1 MVKAYLSMGSNIG
14 DRLNFLKEGLNELRN
29 NKEIKIT
36 KISSVYE
43 TAPVGFLNQN
53 NFLNIIVEIETSL
66 NPFQLLEYN
75 QGIEKKLKRVKEIHW
90 GPRTIDIDIITYG
103 YETIDNPVLKIPHKE
118 ALNRAFVLLPLA
130 EITKDDFTINKKK
143 IREILKEIPHDNKI
157 IWLYQETLPF

>member
-29 NKEIKIT
+29 NKKIKIT

-103 YETIDNPVLKIPHKE
+103 YENIDNPVLTIPHKE

-130 EITKDDFTINKKK
+130 EITKDNFTINNKK
-143 IREILKEIPHDNKI
+143 IREILKEIPHDKKI